1 MRILL
6 IFATTHHALAAESA
20 LLEQRVWHE
29 LLPPPRELTLSCGLS
44 LLVRRDDFARV
55 KTMLDT
61 AQVPFAGAYRMPEKL
76 GEPYLPVE

>member
-6 IFATTHHALAAESA
+6 IFDTTHHALAAESV

-29 LLPPPRELTLSCGLS
+29 MLPPPREISLSCGLA

-55 KTMLDT
+55 EKLLTE
-61 AQVPFAGAYRMPEKL
+61 AHAYVAGAYRMPERL
-76 GEPYLPVE
+76 GDPYLPFE